1 MRSRCQ
7 AIHIKETSKIDEIFL
22 AKTNDNIHKLNF
34 IKKPV
39 YKGDQKIYPTDKLKN
54 VARPEIKNSVIVS
67 SDGPRNSTLASIVS
81 TFGFSSK
88 DKNKRT
94 CQSVIINKTKEY
106 TPPIG
111 NNVYFSDAAILSE
124 GITNDRH
131 QRIPEKDRYM
141 PINDF
146 LSQFFSQDDI
156 NNLELYHMLDID
168 YEKLEALKEKSLE
181 FIDASSQAMIKME
194 NVNSQE
200 LEQTEEVLIFF
211 NKKLQELREND
222 INIQIFIQNIDKVV
236 GIKYEKDGTRILF
249 NK

>member
-1 MRSRCQ
+1 MRSRCP
-7 AIHIKETSKIDEIFL
+7 AIHIKETSKINELFL

-34 IKKPV
+34 NKKPV
-39 YKGDQKIYPTDKLKN
+39 FKGDIKTYPTDKLKN
-54 VARPEIKNSVIVS
+54 IARPETKHSIIVTN
-67 SDGPRNSTLASIVS
+67 DTPRNSTLASIAS
-81 TFGFSSK
+81 TFGFGNK
-88 DKNKRT
+88 DKNKRA
-94 CQSVIINKTKEY
+94 CQSVMVSKTKEY

-111 NNVYFSDAAILSE
+111 NNVYFSDNAILSE
-124 GITNDRH
+124 GICNDRH
-131 QRIPEKDRYM
+131 LRLPEKDRYM

-146 LSQFFSQDDI
+146 LSQLFSQDDI

-181 FIDASSQAMIKME
+181 FIDASSHALIKME
-194 NVNSQE
+194 DENHQD